1 MKRSVLL
8 LLATVALANFSFS
21 QYKPFY
27 RAAVGVRAGSESA
40 TCGITGKVFISQH
53 GALEAIIG
61 YANRGVTGTLL
72 FEQHLPLFGIKE
84 FQMYYGAGAHVYA
97 KSGYGNYTEVDSRT
111 LVYEDGGAA
120 YGADAIIGL
129 EYKFTAIPVAISLD
143 LKPFFQFNQAG
154 GFNAAV
160 DKSIGLKLTF

>member
-1 MKRSVLL
+1 MKRSALL
-8 LLATVALANFSFS
+8 LLASVVLANFSFS

-27 RAAVGVRAGSESA
+27 RGAIGIRAGSEST
-40 TCGITGKVFISQH
+40 TCGVTGKFFVSQH
-53 GALEAIIG
+53 GALEAILT
-61 YANRGVTGTLL
+61 YAYRGVAGTLL

-97 KSGYGNYTEVDSRT
+97 KSGYDNYTEVNSRT

-129 EYKFTAIPVAISLD
+129 EYKFTAIPVAVSLD